1 MDDTQRK
8 ITKIAREAAKFT
20 VQTMKAEGIG
30 TAEFDF
36 IHLVRH
42 KPGITQAEIRET
54 LKIDKGAAARRA
66 ASLEA
71 KGYLVRKPNPEDKR
85 SQLLFATE
93 KAEELKNSKASIED
107 AFYDWLIADLSEAD
121 RREFCRILDILYW
134 KSKEERRADFTHVS
148 AWTNEKLS
156 RVPSEEMTDQ
166 KIPDKEILNK
176 ELPPKRLRKKNHRK
190 ENSHMS
196 KQSAPPIC
204 KHPDHVTSYFSM
216 QKGILAVITVSGLIY
231 NLGLMAR
238 PWFEGQMIQCLFF
251 IQKGQSHFSDMLKLA
266 SAYFIAIFTVQISRF
281 IKRLYVR
288 RFANNINRSMKQTY
302 YNNLVHTDTCDLKN
316 VNTGNAMTKA
326 LSDVDACSEGIR
338 KFTTE
343 IFDTGVA
350 LFSYVFMLFAYDW
363 KLALLCL
370 IFPPVSYVIAER
382 MKVVVLKTGAACKES
397 AGRLNAATLDRIQ
410 NAITYRI
417 YGCETQR
424 NKDYETH
431 LADYE
436 KASVRAD
443 LPVAALPPIYKLIS
457 MTGVLLIF
465 YFGSKNVMGTGWTSW
480 DIAAFSA
487 FLSCFSRLSVKSSH
501 AAKLFNAIQKAQVS
515 WKRILPFMKAGK
527 EDKPL
532 PASSLGQVNARF
544 LGFSYENSAPLFK
557 DLTFQ
562 ASPGE
567 IIGITGSVACGKS
580 TLGRIF
586 LCEHPY
592 TGSLTFNGKEFSSL
606 SPDVRN
612 SLVGYLGHEPDLLSD
627 TIKNN
632 VLLGDQKDL
641 WKYLEAVCLEDEVR
655 HMPQGEDTVTGETG
669 LRLSGGQQ
677 KRLALA
683 RTLAHPRPILILD
696 DPFSALDKT
705 TEVEVFEHLRQMV
718 PDSII
723 FLISHR
729 LYLFSETDGVIW
741 MDNGT
746 AEFSSHK
753 KLLKDNSAYRELY
766 QLQTDYSV
774 AKPTESAIERGIC

>member
-134 KSKEERRADFTHVS
+134 KSKEERRVDFTHVS

-156 RVPSEEMTDQ
+156 RIPSEEMTDQ

-176 ELPPKRLRKKNHRK
+176 ELPQKRLRKKNHRK

-251 IQKGQSHFSDMLKLA
+251 IQKGQSQFSDMLKLA
-266 SAYFIAIFTVQISRF
+266 SAIYCHFTVQISRF

-302 YNNLVHTDTCDLKN
+302 YNNLVHTDTSDLKN

-363 KLALLCL
+363 KLALC
-370 IFPPVSYVIAER
+370 
-382 MKVVVLKTGAACKES
+382 
-397 AGRLNAATLDRIQ
+397 
-410 NAITYRI
+410 
-417 YGCETQR
+417 
-424 NKDYETH
+424 
-431 LADYE
+431 
-436 KASVRAD
+436 
-443 LPVAALPPIYKLIS
+443 AL
-457 MTGVLLIF
+457 
-465 YFGSKNVMGTGWTSW
+465 
-480 DIAAFSA
+480 
-487 FLSCFSRLSVKSSH
+487 
-501 AAKLFNAIQKAQVS
+501 
-515 WKRILPFMKAGK
+515 
-527 EDKPL
+527 
-532 PASSLGQVNARF
+532 SSL
-544 LGFSYENSAPLFK
+544 LF
-557 DLTFQ
+557 
-562 ASPGE
+562 P
-567 IIGITGSVACGKS
+567 
-580 TLGRIF
+580 
-586 LCEHPY
+586 
-592 TGSLTFNGKEFSSL
+592 
-606 SPDVRN
+606 
-612 SLVGYLGHEPDLLSD
+612 
-627 TIKNN
+627 
-632 VLLGDQKDL
+632 
-641 WKYLEAVCLEDEVR
+641 
-655 HMPQGEDTVTGETG
+655 M
-669 LRLSGGQQ
+669 
-677 KRLALA
+677 
-683 RTLAHPRPILILD
+683 
-696 DPFSALDKT
+696 
-705 TEVEVFEHLRQMV
+705 
-718 PDSII
+718 
-723 FLISHR
+723 
-729 LYLFSETDGVIW
+729 
-741 MDNGT
+741 
-746 AEFSSHK
+746 
-753 KLLKDNSAYRELY
+753 
-766 QLQTDYSV
+766 
-774 AKPTESAIERGIC
+774 